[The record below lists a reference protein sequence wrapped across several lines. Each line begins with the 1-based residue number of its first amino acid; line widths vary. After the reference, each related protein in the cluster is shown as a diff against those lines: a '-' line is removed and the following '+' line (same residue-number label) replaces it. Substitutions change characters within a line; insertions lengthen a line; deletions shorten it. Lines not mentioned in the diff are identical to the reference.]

1 MKGFVPHNM
10 MLSAVA
16 PSAHHA
22 LAAPRGFTTSNRIGW
37 VPSASSARSAT
48 CPFPTTRR
56 VHPRASHLAAASFR
70 TTTTTTAALSVS
82 SSSFSSG
89 SSLRFAGPLR
99 RTTRLRRVAA
109 SASSNEN
116 DSDSG
121 DNKNNDAPTFGG
133 APVEPGSP
141 SGQMLAHVLSS
152 EPHLFTAAVE
162 ATLERMSDD
171 LDRQEGGGS
180 VKENAGDEASSSPSA
195 SSDDG
200 SGLVLFMRIQEMR
213 ALERRN
219 GVQDLMYA
227 NIIQK
232 FLNVGVDMLPPLD
245 QEPVLLGGVDLN
257 KLAHSVHSTEALT
270 MVKEHLLGMLG
281 PEVRAPPCSIN

>member
-1 MKGFVPHNM
+1 
-10 MLSAVA
+10 
-16 PSAHHA
+16 
-22 LAAPRGFTTSNRIGW
+22 
-37 VPSASSARSAT
+37 
-48 CPFPTTRR
+48 
-56 VHPRASHLAAASFR
+56 
-70 TTTTTTAALSVS
+70 
-82 SSSFSSG
+82 
-89 SSLRFAGPLR
+89 
-99 RTTRLRRVAA
+99 
-109 SASSNEN
+109 
-116 DSDSG
+116 
-121 DNKNNDAPTFGG
+121 
-133 APVEPGSP
+133 VEPGSP